1 MSKKSL
7 TKALVAAGVLAV
19 AGLANAD
26 AIFYPDGSHVD
37 LGENAVENGIAG
49 QVLAMSPSTAPD
61 STQLASL
68 GIALPANVAIVED
81 TTVLGAGPSVMTL
94 GPLPAPG
101 PHGQACSFS
110 MNSARATCTYLP
122 G

>member
-1 MSKKSL
+1 MSRKSL

-37 LGENAVENGIAG
+37 LGENAVENGVAG
-49 QVLAMSPSTAPD
+49 QVLAMSPGTAP
-61 STQLASL
+61 SNTQLASL
-68 GIALPANVAIVED
+68 GLSPDANVAIVED
-81 TTVLGAGPSVMTL
+81 TTVLGAGPAMRIL

-101 PHGQACSFS
+101 PNAQACSFS
-110 MNSARATCTYLP
+110 MNSPRASCTYLP